1 MMHQM
6 EPNTPNKTKRAM
18 MRGLSHS
25 YLVPPHCK
33 HNRSEIIAG
42 RKAAIPMGSILWS
55 WLQRLSL
62 DLVAVA
68 VVLESSKN
76 NNMTSPVRTPK
87 GKLIQKHHLQLAR
100 SVRTPP
106 SLTRISYHDNLEAG
120 KEEGSLQWTCDR
132 RNPTSTSNYPKV

>member
-1 MMHQM
+1 
-6 EPNTPNKTKRAM
+6 
-18 MRGLSHS
+18 
-25 YLVPPHCK
+25 
-33 HNRSEIIAG
+33 
-42 RKAAIPMGSILWS
+42 
-55 WLQRLSL
+55 
-62 DLVAVA
+62 
-68 VVLESSKN
+68 
-76 NNMTSPVRTPK
+76 MTSPVRTPK